1 MTNFEHKI
9 AEELSLRPNQVSATI
24 KLLDEGA
31 TVPFISRYRKELTGS
46 LDEVEVAAVRDR
58 LTQLRDLEKRR
69 EAILKSIEEQEK
81 LTPELKKSIDNAETM
96 SALEDLYL
104 PYKRKRKT
112 KASVAR
118 EKGLEPLAEVL
129 WSQSNDNLD
138 TLAATFI
145 NEEKQVAS
153 SEEALQGARD
163 IVAERVNESVELRQ
177 SIRTLFEREA
187 VVSSRI
193 MRGKEAE
200 AAKYK
205 DYFEW
210 EEPIKK
216 IPSHRLLAIRRGE
229 KEGFLMMDIAPEED
243 QAIFSLERKVITANN
258 ATTPH
263 LETAIKD
270 AYKRLLKPSIETEIR
285 LTTKKKADEEAI
297 KVFSENLKQLLM
309 SAPLGQKAVMGLDPG
324 FRSGCKL
331 VCLDQQG
338 KLLEHTAIYPHE
350 PQRDTHNAGLVVM
363 ALAQKHNIEAIA
375 IGNGTASRETE
386 RFVKALGLPKSI
398 IIAMVNESGASIYSA
413 SEVARQEFA
422 EYDLTVRGSV
432 SIGRRLMDPL
442 AELVKIDAKSIG
454 VGQYQHDV
462 DQNELRHSLDD
473 VVMSCVNAVGVELNT
488 ASKEL
493 LTYVSGLGP
502 QLAENIVKYRNE
514 NGAFKS
520 RSELKKVPRL
530 GDKAFEQAAGFLR
543 IIGAKNV
550 LDESAVHPERYKTV
564 AAMATDLNSSVDELV
579 KNTTLRSQV
588 DLKKYI
594 SEEVGLPT
602 LQDILAELAKPGRD
616 PRQQF
621 ETFSFSDD
629 AQSIGDLK
637 IGMKLPG
644 LVTNI
649 TKFGAFVDIGV
660 HQDGLVHVSHLSDQF
675 VSDPA
680 KAVQLQQ
687 KVTVTVMEVDVHRKR
702 ISLSM
707 KSDPFAE
714 AKPREKKPPN
724 RNQSSNKPPS
734 NKQAEPEG
742 DLQAKLALLKGKFR

>member
-350 PQRDTHNAGLVVM
+350 PQRDTHNAGLIVM

-579 KNTTLRSQV
+579 KNTSLRSQV

-602 LQDILAELAKPGRD
+602 LQDILAELAKPG
-616 PRQQF
+616 
-621 ETFSFSDD
+621 
-629 AQSIGDLK
+629 I
-637 IGMKLPG
+637 
-644 LVTNI
+644 
-649 TKFGAFVDIGV
+649 
-660 HQDGLVHVSHLSDQF
+660 QDSSLRPFLFQMMR
-675 VSDPA
+675 
-680 KAVQLQQ
+680 
-687 KVTVTVMEVDVHRKR
+687 KVLE
-702 ISLSM
+702 I
-707 KSDPFAE
+707 
-714 AKPREKKPPN
+714 
-724 RNQSSNKPPS
+724 
-734 NKQAEPEG
+734 
-742 DLQAKLALLKGKFR
+742 